1 MSVSLIVMICAWYI
15 YELREHEDVTNRALE
30 SCYPAVGASGGVLSR
45 LWCAHVGSVWTAA
58 GKLERGVNSQQVC
71 TRAVMPH
78 AHANTYTLY
87 SLRRRTHTHVTSQI

>member
-15 YELREHEDVTNRALE
+15 YELREHEDVTNRALSRCRCRGV
-30 SCYPAVGASGGVLSR
+30 SCRVCGVR
-45 LWCAHVGSVWTAA
+45 TVGSVWTAA